1 MSILTPD
8 KLCPDRIA
16 KRGGRSHPQHLLAFL
31 FLSLFLS
38 FLALNDDTPYCGK
51 LFPSERHDFFF
62 CFAHGHADASM
73 SRISFSFP
81 EMVGDLEEVGLG
93 CGNWEKL

>member
-1 MSILTPD
+1 MIPPILREAFPFGEA
-8 KLCPDRIA
+8 R
-16 KRGGRSHPQHLLAFL
+16 FL
-31 FLSLFLS
+31 F
-38 FLALNDDTPYCGK
+38 
-51 LFPSERHDFFF
+51 
-62 CFAHGHADASM
+62 FAHGHADASM